1 MRFVYLGMLIVF
13 SFDPGMNNLNFNSTN
28 HSDWLNSWNNLHS
41 LNNLPSSNAP
51 GLSWGAAH
59 SLLPVNNHSPKSE
72 SPYTI
77 YLTFDDGPCAGSEKV
92 SALARKDSLLV
103 NVFLI
108 GKNVY
113 DRFGSKSLLQE
124 YRDNPFVE
132 IGNHSYTHAERHYL
146 QYFREPSAVLA
157 DFNRNR
163 DSLKFTNN
171 FVRLP
176 GRNFFR
182 IDSLSRNDIST
193 GKEAA
198 DTLAANG
205 YTVLGWD
212 VEWRNKADK
221 GIHLHTGQ
229 EMLDITNKMLGEK
242 KTFFPDRIVI
252 LIHDPELQDSGFRT
266 ELEDFIHRAKADGRF
281 RFEHLSGY
289 PL

>member
-1 MRFVYLGMLIVF
+1 MLPKPILALIDHHQLNVMLLPYKYKRVGLIYASTLVIF
-13 SFDPGMNNLNFNSTN
+13 SFEPGINSFNPMDN
-28 HSDWLNSWNNLHS
+28 EHSSLSPDHS
-41 LNNLPSSNAP
+41 LS
-51 GLSWGAAH
+51 
-59 SLLPVNNHSPKSE
+59 PVNSRSS

-77 YLTFDDGPCAGSEKV
+77 YLTFDDGPCPGSEKV
-92 SALARKDSLLV
+92 NELARKDSLFI
-103 NVFLI
+103 NAFLI

-113 DRFGSKSLLQE
+113 GTNKGRPLWQE

-132 IGNHSYTHAERHYL
+132 LGNHSYTHAERHYL
-146 QYFREPSAVLA
+146 RYFREPATVLA

-163 DSLKFTNN
+163 DSLRFNNN

-182 IDSLSRNDIST
+182 VDSLRRNDIST
-193 GKEAA
+193 GKAAA

-205 YTVLGWD
+205 YTVFGWD
-212 VEWRNKADK
+212 VEWRNKANK

-229 EMLDITNKMLGEK
+229 EMLEITDRMLRER

-252 LIHDPELQDSGFRT
+252 LIHDPELQDSGFT
-266 ELEDFIHRAKADGRF
+266 SDLEDFIHRAKADGRF

-289 PL
+289 P